1 MSLFVSHGAP
11 TFALEPGRAGPAL
24 TVLGR
29 RLVRPT
35 AILVVSPHWMTRELR
50 VSVSETPATIHD
62 FNGFPAE
69 LYQLNYPAPGHPALA
84 RQTLALLDADGWRA
98 SADHNRGLDH
108 GAWVPLR
115 HLFPDASVPVFQVS
129 MPMDLD
135 SESAWR
141 LGETLRPL
149 EQQGVLI
156 VGSGSLTHNLFE
168 VRWGAQNSADYA
180 REFTQWVRNQI
191 AAGNH
196 RRLVDAMA
204 EAPHAPRAHPTTE
217 HYLPLLVAAGA
228 AGDGTPATLIDGGIE
243 HGVLAMDAFIFQ
255 APDGSRSEI

>member
-1 MSLFVSHGAP
+1 
-11 TFALEPGRAGPAL
+11 
-24 TVLGR
+24 
-29 RLVRPT
+29 
-35 AILVVSPHWMTRELR
+35 
-50 VSVSETPATIHD
+50 
-62 FNGFPAE
+62 
-69 LYQLNYPAPGHPALA
+69 
-84 RQTLALLDADGWRA
+84 
-98 SADHNRGLDH
+98 
-108 GAWVPLR
+108 
-115 HLFPDASVPVFQVS
+115 
-129 MPMDLD
+129 
-135 SESAWR
+135 
-141 LGETLRPL
+141 
-149 EQQGVLI
+149 VLI

-168 VRWGAQNSADYA
+168 VRWGDQNSADYA